1 MAEPPNLRLELSNRP
16 ESVVLVR
23 QILTGIAESLDLGSS
38 RLGGSELNDIRTAVT
53 EACNNVVLHA
63 YADGEGPLEVELF
76 LRRGALEVVVRDHGV
91 GLPTQAGI
99 GAVQAGI
106 GAVREGIGLAAIRT
120 LVHSAR
126 FEQPADGGTEIGM
139 EFAIPGTDGWAQEDG
154 HAVAFATDPTPQ
166 ADGAGLRA
174 WTQGELAGTMLLTLA
189 PTRLAQTVLPR
200 ALSVLAA
207 DAHFSV
213 DRISDTQ
220 LVADAIAA
228 HAGAESS
235 QLSMAARAKPRNL
248 ELRIG
253 PLSAG
258 AAQRL
263 IADSPASGVSSAL
276 ERLTDRREVSAHG
289 LGEMLTLGLVDA
301 R

>member
-1 MAEPPNLRLELSNRP
+1 
-16 ESVVLVR
+16 VVLVR

-63 YADGEGPLEVELF
+63 YAGGEGPLEVELF
-76 LRRGALEVVVRDHGV
+76 LRRGTLEVVVRDHGV

-99 GAVQAGI
+99 GAVREGIGAVREGI

-276 ERLTDRREVSAHG
+276 ERLTDRREVSAHE